1 MRRAVFT
8 FFILLFC
15 FIGTAHLPA
24 YNILYAEQFYKLFHY
39 NFYRYPEDFNENIFY
54 LEEAL
59 KADFVNPLNALA
71 KIENKQEWERYRYLF
86 KMHVNLKLVELYL
99 GLGSKFDKRKAYFFN
114 QPWRTVNLKS
124 LQVAEKHYRS
134 AFYYWDRAKEWASK
148 IRPSFK
154 TLQDVQYWEDQF
166 FEIRTGELDYED
178 IIDSHLERLEN
189 VREQFREMDEDT
201 Y

>member
-1 MRRAVFT
+1 MRKAVYGSI
-8 FFILLFC
+8 ILVFSMFL
-15 FIGTAHLPA
+15 TTHLSA

-59 KADFVNPLNALA
+59 KADFVNPLNALT
-71 KIENKQEWERYRYLF
+71 KIENKKEWERYRYLF

-114 QPWRTVNLKS
+114 QPWQEENIKS
-124 LQVAEKHYRS
+124 LQVAEKHYTA
-134 AFYYWDRAKEWASK
+134 AFYYWEQAKEWASK
-148 IRPSFK
+148 IRTSFK
-154 TLQDVQYWEDQF
+154 TLEGVQYWEDQCF
-166 FEIRTGELDYED
+166 RIQTGELDYAD
-178 IIDSHLERLEN
+178 IIDSHLERLRE
-189 VREQFREMDEDT
+189 VREQFLDMDENT